1 MLAVSLLLEARASP
15 TMAPLLGLL
24 LLLEARSHSAAPP
37 PPAPRRFY
45 CDPEGGQRGACLQV
59 REMPGTMAPTTP
71 LFTSGS
77 CNGTCADTS
86 PHRCADDW
94 DCSLAGDC
102 VSGACVCDAW
112 ATGDDCSYLN
122 MLPVDPTRLGYLDPV
137 HSSWGGTVLHSAK
150 DQQWHMLMAE
160 IACPNSSWGH
170 PTQPGKAGG
179 QTRCGLGNW
188 GGSSQVA
195 HAVASHPAGPYKRK
209 ALVLGQEH
217 HNPET
222 KASPFDGSWNIY
234 SITHTL
240 NSAGRPVTPLHWQIS
255 VASSTDEGVSWDVPP
270 EDNSKAG

>member
-1 MLAVSLLLEARASP
+1 
-15 TMAPLLGLL
+15 
-24 LLLEARSHSAAPP
+24 
-37 PPAPRRFY
+37 
-45 CDPEGGQRGACLQV
+45 
-59 REMPGTMAPTTP
+59 MAPTTP

-86 PHRCADDW
+86 PHRCADEW
-94 DCSLAGDC
+94 DYSLAGDC

-209 ALVLGQEH
+209 ALVLGQVNTTVCQRRFSLGCVFTPRRCVRSTTTRRPRSRPSTEAG
-217 HNPET
+217 T
-222 KASPFDGSWNIY
+222 STAS
-234 SITHTL
+234 
-240 NSAGRPVTPLHWQIS
+240 RTP
-255 VASSTDEGVSWDVPP
+255 
-270 EDNSKAG
+270 